1 VGLVVLLAIIG
12 VVFVL
17 YGAERLVKARAQLR
31 RRRVMSVRLDR
42 AARRAEHQQASREA
56 EAEASVALTSLL
68 PAIQRPPLT
77 VPGAAEPAPGDDEDQ
92 DQEYSA
98 RPKYSARSKSA

>member
-1 VGLVVLLAIIG
+1 VGLAVLLGIIG
-12 VVFVL
+12 AIFVL
-17 YGAERLVKARAQLR
+17 YGAERLVKARAQVR

-77 VPGAAEPAPGDDEDQ
+77 VPGAAEPAPGDGEDQ
-92 DQEYSA
+92 HPEYS
-98 RPKYSARSKSA
+98 SKSA